1 MTPDLSTVAD
11 VLPRM
16 AAVQPNTTA
25 IFFPTKRRDEAGE
38 VIYTDVSYREL
49 DERSSRIAA
58 GLHAVGIERGH
69 RAALMVRPSPEL
81 FALTFGMFKAGVV
94 PVMIDPGLGI
104 QGLGNCLARAK
115 PSAFI
120 GIPVAHAARIAL
132 GWGRA
137 TVERTVTVGGWG
149 LAKHTL
155 AGVEALGA
163 ERLAAGDRPLPTG
176 GNEVAALLFTSGS
189 TGPPKGA
196 VYRHRNFLAQVKAIR
211 EMFSIEPGEIDLPTF
226 PLFALFD

>member
-1 MTPDLSTVAD
+1 MRPELSTVAD
-11 VLPRM
+11 VLPQM
-16 AAVQPNTTA
+16 AATQPDTTA
-25 IFFPTKRRDEAGE
+25 IFFPTKQRDAAGDL
-38 VIYTDVSYREL
+38 VYTKVSYREL

-58 GLHAVGIERGH
+58 GLSAVGIERGH

-104 QGLGNCLARAK
+104 KGLSKCLARAE

-137 TVERTVTVGGWG
+137 TVERTITVGGWG

-155 AGVEALGA
+155 VQVEALV
-163 ERLAAGDRPLPTG
+163 LLDHAGDRAKPGDRLETDARLVRSFVPGAELLMEIYTEHHVEGLDLHRTLTPLATQ
-176 GNEVAALLFTSGS
+176 N
-189 TGPPKGA
+189 
-196 VYRHRNFLAQVKAIR
+196 
-211 EMFSIEPGEIDLPTF
+211 
-226 PLFALFD
+226 